1 MTGRNSIIS
10 GLCQLILLLSIVHGG
25 RPTARYNWIFF
36 IPISILSTYSVF
48 FCAPGNTQND
58 YAIIIALLN
67 LILTASDYILLR
79 IRQPEL
85 RKIGQKRATSEMTF
99 KERLMWAA
107 SLLATPRGIGWA
119 HEPTDQIPPRPTA
132 SPEKFIIS
140 QFLWIIFYFIFWDV
154 AMIPIREN
162 PCFKIGGPSL
172 AAFGWWRR
180 TVVWSHIFTVYCAL
194 SGMYAIASIIFVAS
208 GLYEPRDCPHLFGS
222 PLNAYTLRKWWGYVL
237 TISFTLYPHRKKL
250 DSRVWHQILRKN
262 LTSHA
267 NFLAN
272 TLHLPRGTFTTYFK
286 LFTAFLIS
294 GLLHAIEEHVFFQ
307 NSPESAT
314 VQFFLLQAVGIT
326 FEDAVIGIASR
337 LGYKE
342 SSAFKLIG
350 FMWVFAWLTFC
361 MPMWLDS
368 QAHSGKMYQGDFSL
382 VQVLKPFCSSYG
394 IFKRAT

>member
-222 PLNAYTLRKWWGYVL
+222 PLNAYTLRKCWGYVL
-237 TISFTLYPHRKKL
+237 TISFTLYPHHKIGQPCL
-250 DSRVWHQILRKN
+250 APDSSQKPHKPCKF
-262 LTSHA
+262 SC
-267 NFLAN
+267 
-272 TLHLPRGTFTTYFK
+272 
-286 LFTAFLIS
+286 
-294 GLLHAIEEHVFFQ
+294 EHPP
-307 NSPESAT
+307 SPKRHIHD
-314 VQFFLLQAVGIT
+314 LLQT
-326 FEDAVIGIASR
+326 FHDISHLWTASR
-337 LGYKE
+337 NWRTCILPK
-342 SSAFKLIG
+342 F
-350 FMWVFAWLTFC
+350 
-361 MPMWLDS
+361 P
-368 QAHSGKMYQGDFSL
+368 
-382 VQVLKPFCSSYG
+382 
-394 IFKRAT
+394 